1 MELVSVTMLI
11 YVDLFVHPDSDSD
24 ADCDWYGYRA
34 DVLDCHTPADC

>member
-11 YVDLFVHPDSDSD
+11 YVDLFVHPDSD